1 MSNIKNSKKIALIYI
16 SILMFSFICNVES
29 KLFQFKLKK
38 NLGTRK
44 ASYLQQDVESLKDA
58 FNSFFK
64 IGTSV
69 SPFEF
74 GQGAEFIKKH
84 FNSITPENELK
95 PDSIINQQ
103 ACQSQGNNV
112 NTQVR
117 FGSGTQTTLKFCE
130 DNGIPLRGH
139 TFVWYSQTPDWFF
152 KENFNSGGNYVSSN
166 IMDQRLESFI
176 KNTFELIA
184 SSYPRLQ
191 VYAYDVAN
199 ELFLNDGGGMRG
211 ADNSNWVRIYGD
223 DSFVIKAFTYARKY
237 APKGCKL
244 FLNDYNEYIPAKTN
258 DIYNMAMKLKE
269 LGVID
274 GIGMQSHLD
283 VGYPSASVYKT
294 ALEKFISTGL
304 EVQITELD
312 ITTNNFS
319 SQASLYKEIFR
330 LAVNNKNSIT
340 ALTVWGTNDS
350 VSWRRNQNP
359 LLFSQGYQP
368 KEAYYAVIEVAKGG

>member
-1 MSNIKNSKKIALIYI
+1 M
-16 SILMFSFICNVES
+16 
-29 KLFQFKLKK
+29 
-38 NLGTRK
+38 
-44 ASYLQQDVESLKDA
+44 
-58 FNSFFK
+58 
-64 IGTSV
+64 
-69 SPFEF
+69 
-74 GQGAEFIKKH
+74 
-84 FNSITPENELK
+84 
-95 PDSIINQQ
+95 
-103 ACQSQGNNV
+103 
-112 NTQVR
+112 
-117 FGSGTQTTLKFCE
+117 
-130 DNGIPLRGH
+130 
-139 TFVWYSQTPDWFF
+139 
-152 KENFNSGGNYVSSN
+152 
-166 IMDQRLESFI
+166 
-176 KNTFELIA
+176 
-184 SSYPRLQ
+184 Q

-211 ADNSNWVRIYGD
+211 ADNSHWVRVYGD

-237 APKGCKL
+237 APNGCKL

-319 SQASLYKEIFR
+319 SQASLYKEIFQ
-330 LAVNNKNSIT
+330 LAVNNAKYIT
-340 ALTVWGTNDS
+340 ALTLWGTNDS
-350 VSWRRNQNP
+350 ISWRRNQNP